1 MAKHL
6 LKFNTAAEYSAATIN
21 KPAVSWVVED
31 NEIKYDPYVP
41 PYVEIGGVKW
51 AKMNIGAETETDAGL
66 YFQWGDISG
75 YTASQ
80 VGSGEGK
87 KYFGWTDYKYSNNG
101 GSTAADMT
109 KYNSTDN
116 LTTLE
121 ASDDAAMANW
131 GSDWR
136 MPTKDEF
143 IALCAAIDFIDSGGT
158 TITATNKLT
167 TLSGVTGILVA
178 DKNNHSKRLFFPAAG
193 NCSNG
198 SVSSVGGYGYSWS
211 SSLKTNKVYKGF
223 SLRFNSG
230 GVNWQDDYDRHRGFP
245 IRPVHV

>member
-31 NEIKYDPYVP
+31 NEVKYDPYIP
-41 PYVEIGGVKW
+41 PYVVIGGVKW
-51 AKMNIGAETETDAGL
+51 AKMNIGAESETDYGL

-80 VGSGEGK
+80 VGSGAGQK
-87 KYFGWTDYKYSNNG
+87 PFTWADYKYSNNG
-101 GSTAADMT
+101 GSSASDMT
-109 KYNSTDN
+109 KYNKTDN

-121 ASDDAAMANW
+121 ASDDAAIANC

-136 MPTKDEF
+136 MPTTEEF
-143 IALCAAIDFIDSGGT
+143 QALGNAVNTAWT
-158 TITATNKLT
+158 TDYQG
-167 TLSGVTGILVA
+167 SGVAGLVCT
-178 DKNNHSKRLFFPAAG
+178 DKTNSSKVLFFPAAG
-193 NCSNG
+193 YFHNG
-198 SVSSVGGYGYSWS
+198 SVNDVGSSGYYWS
-211 SSLKTNKVYKGF
+211 SSLYAGNVTNGR
-223 SLRFNSG
+223 SLYFYSG
-230 GVNWQDDYDRHRGFP
+230 GVSWQGRYTRYYGFP

>member
-31 NEIKYDPYVP
+31 NEVKYDPYIP

-80 VGSGEGK
+80 VGSGDGK
-87 KYFGWTDYKYSNNG
+87 KAFNWENYKYSDG

-109 KYNSTDN
+109 KYNGTDKI
-116 LTTLE
+116 TTLE
-121 ASDDAAMANW
+121 ASDDAATANL
-131 GSDWR
+131 GSSWR
-136 MPTKDEF
+136 MPTEAEF
-143 IALCAAIDFIDSGGT
+143 QSLIDATTNAWVIDYNGSGIRGRLFT
-158 TITATNKLT
+158 
-167 TLSGVTGILVA
+167 
-178 DKNNHSKRLFFPAAG
+178 DKTDSSKVLFFPAAG
-193 NCSNG
+193 YCDNG
-198 SVSSVGGYGYSWS
+198 SVNYVGSYGRYWS
-211 SSLKTNKVYKGF
+211 SSLNAKNGRFGNVNSSYYLDFNNASCYEWAVVRCFGF
-223 SLRFNSG
+223 A
-230 GVNWQDDYDRHRGFP
+230 V
-245 IRPVHV
+245 RPVHV

>member
-31 NEIKYDPYVP
+31 NEVKYDPYVP

-51 AKMNIGAETETDAGL
+51 AKMNIGAETETDYGL

-80 VGSGEGK
+80 VG
-87 KYFGWTDYKYSNNG
+87 TDKTFNWENYKYWTSDT
-101 GSTAADMT
+101 GSGSSGMT

-121 ASDDAAMANW
+121 ASDDAAIANL

-136 MPTKDEF
+136 MPTRGEF
-143 IALCAAIDFIDSGGT
+143 QSLINAT
-158 TITATNKLT
+158 TNAWVTNYNG
-167 TLSGVTGILVA
+167 SGVDGILFT
-178 DKNNHSKRLFFPAAG
+178 DKEDSSKVLFFPAAG
-193 NCSNG
+193 YVDGNKKLNTLSYYWSSTLIKGVENYAIILTVFQWVNVSCSINKERY
-198 SVSSVGGYGYSWS
+198 YGYS
-211 SSLKTNKVYKGF
+211 
-223 SLRFNSG
+223 
-230 GVNWQDDYDRHRGFP
+230 

>member
-6 LKFNTAAEYSAATIN
+6 LKFNTAAEYGAATIN

-31 NEIKYDPYVP
+31 NEVKYDPYIP

-51 AKMNIGAETETDAGL
+51 AKMNIGAETETDYGL

-80 VGSGEGK
+80 VGSGDGK
-87 KYFGWTDYKYSNNG
+87 KAFTWADYKYTNDG
-101 GSTAADMT
+101 GSTMT

-121 ASDDAAMANW
+121 ASDDAAIANW

-136 MPTKDEF
+136 MPTTEEF
-143 IALCAAIDFIDSGGT
+143 QALGNAVN
-158 TITATNKLT
+158 TAWTSNYNSTGVAGLVCTDKTN
-167 TLSGVTGILVA
+167 S
-178 DKNNHSKRLFFPAAG
+178 SKVLFFPACG
-193 NCSNG
+193 YCDNV
-198 SVSSVGGYGYSWS
+198 SVKSVGTYGYYWS
-211 SSLKTNKVYKGF
+211 SSLYTIGGSDRSSCNF
-223 SLRFNSG
+223 RFYNVAVTWMG
-230 GVNWQDDYDRHRGFP
+230 APNRMYGYP